1 MLQQSLLRNEMNEPL
16 AARLRPETLDDII
29 GQEHLIGEGKVLR
42 KMIESDDVEGLNSAM
57 HRANSIQRIIK

>member
-42 KMIESDDVEGLNSAM
+42 KMIENDRVPSMIFWVPPGV
-57 HRANSIQRIIK
+57 